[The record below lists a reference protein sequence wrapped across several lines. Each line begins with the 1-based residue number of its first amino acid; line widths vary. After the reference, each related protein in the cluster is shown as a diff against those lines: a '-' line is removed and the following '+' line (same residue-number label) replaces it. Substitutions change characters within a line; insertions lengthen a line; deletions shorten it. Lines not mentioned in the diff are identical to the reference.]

1 MKKSLLFILLDLLS
15 DVNLLSQYIEQ
26 GDIQE
31 AAQKASQLASQG
43 VLLQAKPS
51 TSTLNEKEFTYV

>member
-1 MKKSLLFILLDLLS
+1 M
-15 DVNLLSQYIEQ
+15 SQYIEQ

>member
-15 DVNLLSQYIEQ
+15 DVHLLSQYIEQ